1 MSNLYQMRNAHY
13 AEGLL
18 HLINAID
25 TMRPTKDMTMIEI
38 GSYAGESTEIFC
50 KHFEHVIA
58 IDPYN
63 ENYDPNDITCSYAP
77 LSEVLVAFQER
88 MLGTPNVSLIKATSD
103 DVIEHNLLLNPKVD
117 FVYIDGL
124 HTYDQVKKDI
134 ENYLPLIKENGF
146 IGGHDYHP
154 VYQGVMDA
162 IVETIGYPHKTFQD
176 TSWLFKL

>member
-1 MSNLYQMRNAHY
+1 MRNAHY
-13 AEGLL
+13 AQGLL
-18 HLINAID
+18 HLIDAID
-25 TMRPTKDMTMIEI
+25 SLRPTKEMTMIEI
-38 GSYAGESTEIFC
+38 GSYAGESTEIFAQ
-50 KHFEHVIA
+50 HFQYVIA

-63 ENYDPNDITCSYAP
+63 EDYDPNDITCSYAP
-77 LSEVLVAFQER
+77 LSEVLKSYEER
-88 MLGTPNVSLIKATSD
+88 MSKYDNVSLLQATSD
-103 DVIEHNLLLNPKVD
+103 DAVKFVTLKAD

-134 ENYLPLIKENGF
+134 ENYLPLINKNGF

>member
-1 MSNLYQMRNAHY
+1 MKDKLYEMRNSHY
-13 AEGLL
+13 AQGLL
-18 HLINAID
+18 HLIDAINSL
-25 TMRPTKDMTMIEI
+25 RPTKEMTMIEI
-38 GSYAGESTEIFC
+38 GSYAGESTEIFAQ
-50 KHFEHVIA
+50 HFQYVIA

-63 ENYDPNDITCSYAP
+63 ENYDPNDVTCSYAP
-77 LSEVLVAFQER
+77 LSDVLKSYEER
-88 MLGTPNVSLIKATSD
+88 MRKYDNVSLLQATSD
-103 DVIEHNLLLNPKVD
+103 DAVKLVTLKAD

-134 ENYLPLIKENGF
+134 ENYLPLINKNGF

>member
-1 MSNLYQMRNAHY
+1 MKDRLYEMRNAHY
-13 AEGLL
+13 AQGLL
-18 HLINAID
+18 HLIDAID
-25 TMRPTKDMTMIEI
+25 SLRPTKEMTMIEI
-38 GSYAGESTEIFC
+38 GSYAGESTEIFAQ
-50 KHFEHVIA
+50 HFEYVIA

-63 ENYDPNDITCSYAP
+63 EDYDPNDITCSYAP
-77 LSEVLVAFQER
+77 LSEVLKSYEER
-88 MLGTPNVSLIKATSD
+88 MSKYDNVSLLQATSD
-103 DVIEHNLLLNPKVD
+103 DAVKFVTLKAD

-134 ENYLPLIKENGF
+134 ENYLPLINKNGF

>member
-1 MSNLYQMRNAHY
+1 MKDKLYEMRNAHY
-13 AEGLL
+13 AQGLL
-18 HLINAID
+18 HLIDAID
-25 TMRPTKDMTMIEI
+25 SLRPTKEMTMIEI
-38 GSYAGESTEIFC
+38 GSYAGESTEIFAQ
-50 KHFEHVIA
+50 HFQYVIA

-63 ENYDPNDITCSYAP
+63 ENYDPNDVTCSYAP
-77 LSEVLVAFQER
+77 LSEVLKSYEER
-88 MLGTPNVSLIKATSD
+88 MSKYDNVSLLQATSD
-103 DVIEHNLLLNPKVD
+103 DAVKFVTLKAD

-134 ENYLPLIKENGF
+134 ENYLPLINKNGF

>member
-1 MSNLYQMRNAHY
+1 MKDRLYEMRNAHY
-13 AEGLL
+13 AQGLL
-18 HLINAID
+18 HLIDAID
-25 TMRPTKDMTMIEI
+25 SLRPTKEMTMIEI
-38 GSYAGESTEIFC
+38 GSYAGESTEIFAQ
-50 KHFEHVIA
+50 HFQYVIA

-63 ENYDPNDITCSYAP
+63 ENYDPNDVTCSYAP
-77 LSEVLVAFQER
+77 LSEVLKSYEER
-88 MLGTPNVSLIKATSD
+88 MSKYDNVSLLQATSD
-103 DVIEHNLLLNPKVD
+103 DAVKFVTLKAD

-134 ENYLPLIKENGF
+134 ENYLPLINKNGF

>member
-1 MSNLYQMRNAHY
+1 VL
-13 AEGLL
+13 
-18 HLINAID
+18 
-25 TMRPTKDMTMIEI
+25 K
-38 GSYAGESTEIFC
+38 SYEERRS
-50 KHFEHVIA
+50 K
-58 IDPYN
+58 
-63 ENYDPNDITCSYAP
+63 YD
-77 LSEVLVAFQER
+77 
-88 MLGTPNVSLIKATSD
+88 NVSLLQATSD
-103 DVIEHNLLLNPKVD
+103 DAVKLVTLKAD

-134 ENYLPLIKENGF
+134 ENYLPLINKNGF

>member
-1 MSNLYQMRNAHY
+1 MKDKLYEMRNAHY
-13 AEGLL
+13 AQGLL
-18 HLINAID
+18 HLIDAID
-25 TMRPTKDMTMIEI
+25 SLRPTKEMTMIEI
-38 GSYAGESTEIFC
+38 GSYAGESTEIFAQ
-50 KHFEHVIA
+50 HFQYVIA

-63 ENYDPNDITCSYAP
+63 EDYDPNDITCSYAP
-77 LSEVLVAFQER
+77 LSEVLKSYEER
-88 MLGTPNVSLIKATSD
+88 MSKYDNVSLLQATSD
-103 DVIEHNLLLNPKVD
+103 DAVKFVTLKAD

-134 ENYLPLIKENGF
+134 ENYLPLINKNGF

>member
-1 MSNLYQMRNAHY
+1 MRNSHY
-13 AEGLL
+13 AQGLL
-18 HLINAID
+18 HLIDAINSL
-25 TMRPTKDMTMIEI
+25 RPTKEMTMIEI
-38 GSYAGESTEIFC
+38 GSYAGESTEIFAQ
-50 KHFEHVIA
+50 HFQYVIA

-63 ENYDPNDITCSYAP
+63 ENYDPNDVTCSYAP
-77 LSEVLVAFQER
+77 LSDVLKSYEER
-88 MLGTPNVSLIKATSD
+88 MSKYDNVSLLQATSD
-103 DVIEHNLLLNPKVD
+103 DAVKLVTLKAD

-134 ENYLPLIKENGF
+134 ENYLPLINKNGF